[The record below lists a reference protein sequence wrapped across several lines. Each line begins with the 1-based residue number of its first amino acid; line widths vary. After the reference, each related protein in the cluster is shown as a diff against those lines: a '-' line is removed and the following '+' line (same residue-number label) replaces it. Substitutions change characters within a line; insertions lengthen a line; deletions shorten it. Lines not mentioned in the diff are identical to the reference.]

1 MSLFRSLVHELGK
14 FGTVGII
21 AYVVD
26 SVIFNVLLGTM
37 WWLPAK
43 TIATVI
49 AATVAFIGNRSWT
62 WRHRERSNLTREY
75 LLYFAFNAVGLGIGL
90 ACLWLSHDL
99 LGRFWPEIYQTRLA
113 DNISAMVV
121 GMGLGT
127 MFRFWAYRTFVF
139 VAPAPQPVLVEASAV
154 DHTG

>member
-1 MSLFRSLVHELGK
+1 LGK

-49 AATVAFIGNRSWT
+49 AATVAFIGNRFWT

-127 MFRFWAYRTFVF
+127 MFRFWASRTFVF
-139 VAPAPQPVLVEASAV
+139 VAPAPQPVLVEASTA